1 MQQKRVLI
9 SFYGDDFT
17 GTTATAETLMQ
28 SGLPTVIFTE
38 PPALS
43 YLAEHFPGVRAVGI
57 SGIARTLP
65 AGQLQKILEPIFL
78 TLKSY
83 QALIYLYKVCSTFDS
98 SEKIGSIG
106 KAIELGIR
114 LFSPDFVPV
123 FPAAPRLKR
132 FTIFG
137 NHFAAMGDNQI
148 FRLDRHPSM
157 CNHPVTPM
165 KDADLG
171 RHLARQTRLKIGL
184 INILDVEAGPERIN
198 AQIDALIAAGSPI
211 IFFDCLSENNLD
223 TICETVFDRFYGKNP
238 GFFVGSQ
245 EMGYGLVK
253 ALARQKLVP
262 DGILAEPHLQ
272 EGSDKGSIV
281 VLSGSCA
288 IVNGDQIK
296 WAKAHGFGDTAVRV
310 ENLLDSKKK
319 ETEKEKVVI
328 TACKELATG
337 RSVIVHTAIG
347 PQDERIETMKK
358 KAGQLSL
365 SEPEANRILGA
376 GLGDIAQ
383 EILRRSCIKRLVIA
397 GGDTTGR
404 IQKFLQI
411 KALQVAKSI
420 GMGAPLCYVY
430 SQRPQINGL
439 EIAFKGGQIGDPD
452 YFHQVQFA
460 RTAEFGKVALG
471 RM

>member
-1 MQQKRVLI
+1 MQPESVLI

-28 SGLPTVIFTE
+28 SGLPAVIFTE
-38 PPALS
+38 PPSLS
-43 YLAEHFPGVRAVGI
+43 YLQEHFPGVRAVGI

-65 AGQLQKILEPIFL
+65 ADRLQQILEPIFL

-83 QALIYLYKVCSTFDS
+83 RSLIYFYKVCSTFDS
-98 SEKIGSIG
+98 SAKVGSIG
-106 KAIELGIR
+106 KAIELGIK

-132 FTIFG
+132 FTVFG
-137 NHFAAMGDNQI
+137 NHFAAMGDGDI
-148 FRLDRHPSM
+148 FRLDRHPSIS
-157 CNHPVTPM
+157 NHPVTPM

-184 INILDVEAGPERIN
+184 VNILDIEAGVQRIN
-198 AQIDALIAAGSPI
+198 ARIDAHIAAGSPI
-211 IFFDCLSENNLD
+211 ILFDCLSDEHLN
-223 TICETVFDRFYGKNP
+223 TICQTVFDRCHKNNP

-262 DGILAEPHLQ
+262 DGVPAKTKITK
-272 EGSDKGSIV
+272 GSDKGPILV
-281 VLSGSCA
+281 ISGSCA

-296 WAKAHGFGDTAVRV
+296 WAKAHGFADAAVRA
-310 ENLLDSKKK
+310 ENLLDSEKK
-319 ETEKEKVVI
+319 ETEKEKIVI
-328 TACKELATG
+328 AASRALAAG
-337 RSVIVHTAIG
+337 RSVIVHTVAG
-347 PQDERIETMKK
+347 PEDERIGAMKT
-358 KAGQLSL
+358 KAGELSL
-365 SEPEANRILGA
+365 PETEANQILGI

-383 EILRRSCIKRLVIA
+383 EILRRSDVNRMVVA

-404 IQKFLQI
+404 IQRFLQI
-411 KALQVAKSI
+411 KALQVAKPI
-420 GMGAPLCYVY
+420 GIGAPLCYVY
-430 SQRPQINGL
+430 SERPKINGL
-439 EIAFKGGQIGDPD
+439 EVAFKGGQVGEPD
-452 YFHQVQFA
+452 YFHQVQVA
-460 RTAEFGKVALG
+460 CTAQFEKVALG